1 MSKRMRREREKTEV
15 LSESER
21 LIHSEL
27 VITFPAVERHGRFG
41 GGPLFLCEW
50 AASSVLF
57 SAEIISDRGE
67 EFTPLQL
74 FFCQKIMNEGVTE

>member
-41 GGPLFLCEW
+41 GGPLFCVNPLLPP
-50 AASSVLF
+50 LF

-74 FFCQKIMNEGVTE
+74 FFCQKIMNGGVTK

>member
-41 GGPLFLCEW
+41 GGPLFVCES
-50 AASSVLF
+50 AASSTF
-57 SAEIISDRGE
+57 QRRNNFGQGRGIYT
-67 EFTPLQL
+67 FTALL
-74 FFCQKIMNEGVTE
+74 LSEDNE